1 MTHNL
6 ESSYDCASASTDL
19 PALISELQSLQ
30 AQHPLSDEQ
39 QQEVNRLENQIRFI
53 RNKCDIPHEQS

>member
-1 MTHNL
+1 MTSNL
-6 ESSYDCASASTDL
+6 ESNYDCASASTDL
-19 PALISELQSLQ
+19 PALITELQNLG

-39 QQEVNRLENQIRFI
+39 QQEANRLENEIRFI